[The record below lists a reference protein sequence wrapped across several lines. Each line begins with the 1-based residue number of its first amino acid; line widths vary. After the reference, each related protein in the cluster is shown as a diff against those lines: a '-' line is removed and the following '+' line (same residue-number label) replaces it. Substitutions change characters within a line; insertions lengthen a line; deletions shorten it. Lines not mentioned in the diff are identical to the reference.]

1 MARQPEDNTLG
12 GRVNRYA
19 RVSTSIG
26 TIAARIGA
34 ACRAPGGAG
43 LDGMSGL
50 AHAYTV
56 CR

>member
-1 MARQPEDNTLG
+1 MALHFSRDG
-12 GRVNRYA
+12 F
-19 RVSTSIG
+19 
-26 TIAARIGA
+26 AARIGA

-50 AHAYTV
+50 AQAYTV